1 MFTDADYTFLT
12 YLEWITQDTISW
24 LDNFPSLSER
34 FQGVNP
40 VTMTKLITLVGWYLT
55 DQPSPYAILPSN
67 LCFSSAI
74 SHCGFTSENLVQL
87 FVDPDGIALPV
98 VLL

>member
-1 MFTDADYTFLT
+1 MFTDADYNLLT
-12 YLEWITQDTISW
+12 YLEWITPDTISR

-40 VTMTKLITLVGWYLT
+40 VTMTKLITVAGWDLT

-74 SHCGFTSENLVQL
+74 SHCGFTSENLMWL